1 MRTAIKTIAIVF
13 AAMIAF
19 ISESNAQQ
27 LSAAIVDQHS
37 PSETSSYKLMMLG
50 LAIAYCVYMMFS
62 MKRKREIN
70 RLMGK
75 AK

>member
-1 MRTAIKTIAIVF
+1 MRTAIKSIAIVF
-13 AAMIAF
+13 AAIIAF
-19 ISESNAQQ
+19 VSETNAQQ
-27 LSAAIVDQHS
+27 LSAAIVDQHNA
-37 PSETSSYKLMMLG
+37 SEASNYKLMMLG
-50 LAIAYCVYMMFS
+50 LAIAYSVYMMFN